1 VRGMAVPVKE
11 TDRELEYAR
20 YREFWQDTIEKLD
33 EVLHRIEGSFFRL
46 EKKYAEF
53 DSIYDELLRQLDL
66 LISMYSCFN
75 NLPGID
81 YLMKLKSL
89 LNDYR
94 KRYTREGV
102 SFNVIYYLHA
112 KVVELRDSSLS
123 NFPNL
128 PHAEKPAAEAD
139 AKKPAPVEAPF
150 KWITFARSG
159 SWFITRFDEVRII
172 RFEDAEQDI
181 SETDGYMYIRHDG
194 KKIRVQDLFS
204 RYMKSGWERPECYI
218 VVDRRN
224 KRRCFPASSL
234 GRRIYSRN
242 DIFDKKIKSV
252 RSDSMMKGFL
262 RIFGKNHIVL
272 A

>member
-1 VRGMAVPVKE
+1 MINEAGQNIE
-11 TDRELEYAR
+11 HSQ
-20 YREFWQDTIEKLD
+20 YREFWQDNIEKLD
-33 EVLHRIEGSFFRL
+33 EVVHRIEGSFFRL
-46 EKKYAEF
+46 EKKYSEF

-75 NLPGID
+75 NLLGID

-89 LNDYR
+89 LLDYR
-94 KRYTREGV
+94 KRYTHEGI

-112 KVVELRDSSLS
+112 KVIELRDSSFS
-123 NFPNL
+123 NFPAL
-128 PHAEKPAAEAD
+128 PHAEKPAAELD
-139 AKKPAPVEAPF
+139 AGKAAPVEAPF
-150 KWITFARSG
+150 KWVTFTRNG
-159 SWFITRFDEVRII
+159 SWFITRFDTVRLV

-194 KKIRVQDLFS
+194 KRIRVEDMFS
-204 RYMKSGWERPECYI
+204 RYVKGGWERPDCYVI
-218 VVDRRN
+218 VGRGN
-224 KRRCFPASSL
+224 EQRCYAASAT

-242 DIFDKKIKSV
+242 DIFAKKIKSV
-252 RSDSMMKGFL
+252 RGESMMKGFL